1 VRELFRRVLMPV
13 GYSLGACGLTSL
25 LLLTVTSVLVVVV
38 VIFVAPQGIRVFFAD
53 PTLVLFLVLAVIA
66 LIILFRILIHAVSVY
81 EEQQRHVEVMQ
92 RALLINQDDIALRIR
107 THFIGD
113 AAATEEQ
120 EEQENAPLLHADALN
135 PSERVGVS
143 DDVEQLASPVSLAA
157 RPSPPHGGATDAD
170 GPPTDDTSEDIG
182 VKTGQ
187 YGNNFF
193 ETMRYMH
200 ALSRGT
206 FWPEIAEEAK
216 QTTQEV
222 TKALAIPVKQPAK
235 EKTSSTPT
243 DQGCEKGTKE
253 DTPSLQSRPPA
264 ALGTA
269 TAPLPAAHPT
279 AVSQEHRKRLLQS
292 HTKQV
297 ARFQDEHAQLYP
309 ADGPAASE
317 WSPSEQ
323 RDVVSSFST
332 LIKESDTFPAVLGIP
347 IKPTLLQLVSGYVAS
362 AAVLIVGKFVSQI
375 GF

>member
-1 VRELFRRVLMPV
+1 
-13 GYSLGACGLTSL
+13 
-25 LLLTVTSVLVVVV
+25 VTSVLVVVI

-113 AAATEEQ
+113 AAAAEEQ
-120 EEQENAPLLHADALN
+120 AEQEDAPLLNADAPN
-135 PSERVGVS
+135 TSERVGGH
-143 DDVEQLASPVSLAA
+143 DDVEQLASPTSLAA
-157 RPSPPHGGATDAD
+157 GSSSLHRGVTETNV
-170 GPPTDDTSEDIG
+170 PPTSAASEDMSAE
-182 VKTGQ
+182 TDQ
-187 YGNNFF
+187 YGDNFF
-193 ETMRYMH
+193 QTMRYMH

-216 QTTQEV
+216 NTTLKVAE
-222 TKALAIPVKQPAK
+222 TLAIPAKQPAK
-235 EKTSSTPT
+235 EKSSSSITN
-243 DQGCEKGTKE
+243 QGGEKGTKE
-253 DTPSLQSRPPA
+253 DTSL
-264 ALGTA
+264 
-269 TAPLPAAHPT
+269 HPT

-292 HTKQV
+292 HSKQV